1 MRGHRAVMV
10 VAGAAA
16 VWCAAAQAATAAPA
30 ARAAAQAGTWG
41 TAIEVPGLGAL
52 NQGGAA
58 ELTSVSCGAAG
69 NCAAAGSYTDGG
81 GYTHA
86 FVAGETN
93 GKWRKAIKIPGLD
106 ALTPARA
113 DSVDSVSCASAGN
126 CAALGRYA
134 DGTGRRQVF
143 VVSQTNGT
151 WGQAIRVPGTG
162 GLNKGGAISPA
173 LVSCASA
180 GNCAAVGDYVDGR
193 GHVQVFVASQTN
205 GTWGKAIRMPV
216 SGLLD
221 WGGSA
226 FVLSVS
232 CGAAGNCA
240 AGGAYRDNKRGHMH
254 AFVVNL
260 TNGTW
265 GTAIEVPGAATLN

>member
-16 VWCAAAQAATAAPA
+16 VWCAAAQAGTAAPA

-81 GYTHA
+81 GSTHA
-86 FVAGETN
+86 FVA
-93 GKWRKAIKIPGLD
+93 
-106 ALTPARA
+106 
-113 DSVDSVSCASAGN
+113 
-126 CAALGRYA
+126 
-134 DGTGRRQVF
+134 
-143 VVSQTNGT
+143 SQTNGT

-240 AGGAYRDNKRGHMH
+240 VGGSYRDNKRGHMH

-265 GTAIEVPGAATLN
+265 GTAIEVPGAATLNTGGD

>member
-1 MRGHRAVMV
+1 N
-10 VAGAAA
+10 
-16 VWCAAAQAATAAPA
+16 
-30 ARAAAQAGTWG
+30 
-41 TAIEVPGLGAL
+41 E
-52 NQGGAA
+52 GGGA

-81 GYTHA
+81 GSTHA

-162 GLNKGGAISPA
+162 GLNKGGAISPP
-173 LVSCASA
+173 LVARAAA
-180 GNCAAVGDYVDGR
+180 G
-193 GHVQVFVASQTN
+193 Q
-205 GTWGKAIRMPV
+205 
-216 SGLLD
+216 
-221 WGGSA
+221 
-226 FVLSVS
+226 
-232 CGAAGNCA
+232 GAAGPGHEER
-240 AGGAYRDNKRGHMH
+240 GGHS
-254 AFVVNL
+254 
-260 TNGTW
+260 
-265 GTAIEVPGAATLN
+265 PGIT